1 MEGVVVASSSW
12 VERIRNLV
20 KQPPFLIVQDL
31 LNRIPGRP
39 LGVARFFLLSLS
51 GPPENTVRGFGAVRE
66 GTPDDVA
73 GMCQLEN
80 KREIFTTRFKEG
92 EYCVVAVH
100 DTRIIGYEWFS
111 DKAIHMEDRFR
122 YRLEI
127 PEDTLYAYDGF
138 VKREY
143 RLRGI
148 WVLFQKYMLEQL
160 RTLGRQKILTM
171 VDFDNDNSLRTHL
184 RFGYVKTRDVH
195 HVRFLN
201 RRFFRE
207 KMLWPVCF
215 DLRKARIR

>member
-1 MEGVVVASSSW
+1 MEGAVVASSSW
-12 VERIRNLV
+12 SERIRNLV
-20 KQPPFLIVQDL
+20 KQPPFFIVQKL

-39 LGVARFFLLSLS
+39 LSVSRFFLLSLS
-51 GPPENTVRGFGAVRE
+51 DPATTAVRGFGTVRE

-80 KREIFTTRFKEG
+80 KREIFTTRFKAG

-111 DKAIHMEDRFR
+111 DKAFHLEDRFR

-127 PEDTLYAYDGF
+127 PQDALYAYDGF
-138 VKREY
+138 IKREY

-160 RTLGRQKILTM
+160 RIRGRNRIITM
-171 VDFDNDNSLRTHL
+171 VDYGNDNSLKTHL
-184 RFGYVKTRDVH
+184 RFGYVKTRDIRH
-195 HVRFLN
+195 LRFLN
-201 RRFFRE
+201 RRFFNE
-207 KMLWPVCF
+207 QTCMTV
-215 DLRKARIR
+215 